1 MLIMIISVDSVIYWI
16 YRRDMEKNTASS
28 LKSGVTVLSEYIQK
42 SIENFN
48 TVNISKIRSSR
59 IMDYSRNMTE
69 TTEFVVRRKIRI
81 FAGISSVND
90 IDVSEVYIRDN
101 AGNEIYW
108 DEDEDIADNDYK
120 VKDFHN
126 YIEKNEKQ
134 IFKRFGAS
142 VWRYFS
148 DSPDKIYVMT
158 DVRNEND
165 LSHEGLV
172 CIAIDRHYL
181 ENMTKNF
188 DGNKVLYDECGNLL
202 YYDEE
207 VSGLFEIKDTAL
219 DNEDYIISDHDV
231 DKLKWTVRGII
242 SRDEELNSAK
252 KLVRT
257 VLLTEIAAFSC
268 VMIIMFFVMGNITY
282 NIKLLVESFRRIDSG
297 ENPDRI
303 SYKSGNEIAYVCEE
317 FNQMITKLKRNAED
331 LALNNTLRE
340 RAEYNALIAQM
351 NPHFL
356 YNVLES
362 IQSMALLNS
371 QNEIVEVIQK
381 LSSLLR
387 VSLSGNSVEI
397 RLEEELNYV
406 RQYIDLQ
413 NLITS
418 KRYSYDISADDDSL
432 SCPVPKLI
440 LQPIIENSIKHG
452 FRDILNDAV
461 IVITAF
467 IRQDELHIIICDNGT
482 GMEQSLA
489 DKLLAEEEPY
499 EIKRDRAHIGIK
511 SIQKRISMLY
521 GDSYG
526 MKIETGISEGM
537 TVKIV
542 LPSGKEGS

>member
-1 MLIMIISVDSVIYWI
+1 
-16 YRRDMEKNTASS
+16 
-28 LKSGVTVLSEYIQK
+28 
-42 SIENFN
+42 
-48 TVNISKIRSSR
+48 
-59 IMDYSRNMTE
+59 
-69 TTEFVVRRKIRI
+69 
-81 FAGISSVND
+81 
-90 IDVSEVYIRDN
+90 
-101 AGNEIYW
+101 
-108 DEDEDIADNDYK
+108 
-120 VKDFHN
+120 
-126 YIEKNEKQ
+126 
-134 IFKRFGAS
+134 
-142 VWRYFS
+142 
-148 DSPDKIYVMT
+148 
-158 DVRNEND
+158 
-165 LSHEGLV
+165 
-172 CIAIDRHYL
+172 
-181 ENMTKNF
+181 
-188 DGNKVLYDECGNLL
+188 
-202 YYDEE
+202 
-207 VSGLFEIKDTAL
+207 
-219 DNEDYIISDHDV
+219 
-231 DKLKWTVRGII
+231 
-242 SRDEELNSAK
+242 
-252 KLVRT
+252 
-257 VLLTEIAAFSC
+257 
-268 VMIIMFFVMGNITY
+268 
-282 NIKLLVESFRRIDSG
+282 
-297 ENPDRI
+297 
-303 SYKSGNEIAYVCEE
+303 
-317 FNQMITKLKRNAED
+317 
-331 LALNNTLRE
+331 
-340 RAEYNALIAQM
+340 
-351 NPHFL
+351 
-356 YNVLES
+356 
-362 IQSMALLNS
+362 MALLNS